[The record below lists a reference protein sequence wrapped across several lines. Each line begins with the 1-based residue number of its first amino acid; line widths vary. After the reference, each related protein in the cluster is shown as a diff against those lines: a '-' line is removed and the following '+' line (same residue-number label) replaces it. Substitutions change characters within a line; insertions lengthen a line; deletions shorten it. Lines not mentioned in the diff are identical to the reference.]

1 MNLEFCKID
10 PKTASKEEFQSEITR
25 LQQMASDLGNEEQA
39 IKIFINSIYGA
50 CASPY
55 FVGYNT
61 RIAEAITLQGQDMI
75 KYATNILNRYFK
87 DFWYK
92 DKDLHN
98 KLGIKQNVGKVI
110 NDVVV
115 YGDTDSTYV
124 SFEEVVASCN
134 FEGDTKQLII
144 DMYNHRLED
153 YINTCFAKYAEKYGT
168 ENIQALELEKISAS
182 AIILA
187 KKKYVL
193 DLVWKDPGVSY
204 DPQSKINSKG
214 VEIVQSSTPS
224 FARTQLNELLKTLF
238 REKKNL
244 NVKEFVTQLKTI
256 KEKFKLC
263 DIEDISKS
271 TSISDYMK
279 YITQDQEKLVIGPK
293 CPIHV
298 RAAGCY
304 NYQLNGSKW
313 KRKYN
318 LIGAGDKVRWYFAK
332 KDSPNS
338 QGVFAYQ
345 PGSYPYEFAPEIDY
359 DLQFSKTIIEP
370 INRFMVAMG
379 FGPIPSNLVT
389 SARLF

>member
-1 MNLEFCKID
+1 MDLKFCKLD
-10 PKTASKEEFQSEITR
+10 PEGSSKEDIRSEISR
-25 LQQMASDLGNEEQA
+25 LQQLADDLGNEEQA

-92 DKDLHN
+92 DKVLHD
-98 KLGIKQNVGKVI
+98 KLGITGPINKVI

-115 YGDTDSTYV
+115 YGDTDSTYL
-124 SFEEVVASCN
+124 SFEEVIASCN
-134 FEGDTKQLII
+134 FEGDCKKLIN
-144 DMYNHRLED
+144 DMYKHRLEG
-153 YINTCFAKYAEKYGT
+153 YINTCFTKYGDKYGT
-168 ENIQALELEKISAS
+168 KNIQALELEKISAS

-204 DPQSKINSKG
+204 EPQSKINSKG

-244 NVKEFVTQLKTI
+244 NVKEFVNQLKTI
-256 KEKFKLC
+256 KENFKLC

-304 NYQLNGSKW
+304 NFALNGSKH

-318 LIGAGDKVRWYFAK
+318 LITAGNKVRWYFAK
-332 KDSPNS
+332 KETTND

-345 PGSYPYEFAPEIDY
+345 PGNYPYEFAPEIDY

-370 INRFMVAMG
+370 INRFMIAMG